1 MSMRDML
8 VVIVSIVLGGVVVP
22 LVMNWLCDRM
32 GWFK

>member
-1 MSMRDML
+1 MGDML